1 MYFCLSVVS
10 DKKAC
15 FVFFLNRLKYGKKW
29 FYMCLMFF
37 IVCVISQIYCI
48 KNEQTRQ
55 IMDKILV
62 VTAKLISRCICF
74 TVRLVGNSNT
84 TAATSC
90 FIG

>member
-1 MYFCLSVVS
+1 MVLYVS
-10 DKKAC
+10 Y
-15 FVFFLNRLKYGKKW
+15 VL
-29 FYMCLMFF
+29 

-62 VTAKLISRCICF
+62 VTAQLISRYICF
-74 TVRLVGNSNT
+74 MVRFVGNSNT